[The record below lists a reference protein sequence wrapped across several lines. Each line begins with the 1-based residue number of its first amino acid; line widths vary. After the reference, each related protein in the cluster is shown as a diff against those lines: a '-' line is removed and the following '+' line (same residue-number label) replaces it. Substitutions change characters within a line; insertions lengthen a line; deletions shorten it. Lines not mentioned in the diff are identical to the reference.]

1 MISHNQQQALE
12 ASVLRRLLRHLDEN
26 KDIQN
31 IDLMIH
37 AGFCRNCLSKWYLVA
52 AEESGMCLTL
62 EETQQAVYGMPY
74 KEWKNKYQTSASK
87 EQLDSIAKKN
97 S

>member
-62 EETQQAVYGMPY
+62 EETQQAVYGMTY
-74 KEWKNKYQTSASK
+74 KEWKNKYQTPASK